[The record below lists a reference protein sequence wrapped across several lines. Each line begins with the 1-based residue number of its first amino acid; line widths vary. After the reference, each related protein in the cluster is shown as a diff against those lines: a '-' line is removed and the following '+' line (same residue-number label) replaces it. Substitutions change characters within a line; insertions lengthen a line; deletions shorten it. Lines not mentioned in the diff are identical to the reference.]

1 MPNKWINN
9 VKEFSKKNNI
19 SFGCALSHPDLKKD
33 YQPVI
38 KISAKQKRE
47 EREKIIFEQL
57 RNNLLYK
64 IKKMTD
70 DDKPLLKMKYNSLNA
85 KIRDD
90 IKNNYTKYY
99 DKLFSK

>member
-1 MPNKWINN
+1 MQD
-9 VKEFSKKNNI
+9 FAKKNNI
-19 SFGCALSHPDLKKD
+19 SFGCTLSHPDLKKD
-33 YQPVI
+33 YEPVI

-47 EREKIIFEQL
+47 EREKVIFEQL

-70 DDKPLLKMKYNSLNA
+70 DDKPLLKMKYNSLNV